1 VNLEGALTWAF
12 TFVGQPWFAGYRQLA
27 TNGVDLPVL
36 NVFRLFARLGPTQVE
51 AGSSAEASLAE
62 IVSDGVRVGPD
73 VGVLVTRADDGHVD
87 ILLWHYR
94 DDDVPGPEAD
104 IHISLTG
111 LAPGVEQQC
120 RVWRVDRDNGDAF
133 TAWKAMGSP
142 AMPTRQQIDELVR
155 ASRIAARPIQVG
167 PRLSDG
173 SVVLETRLPLQGV
186 ELIEVGPLAVG
197 GQR

>member
-1 VNLEGALTWAF
+1 
-12 TFVGQPWFAGYRQLA
+12 
-27 TNGVDLPVL
+27 
-36 NVFRLFARLGPTQVE
+36 
-51 AGSSAEASLAE
+51 
-62 IVSDGVRVGPD
+62 
-73 VGVLVTRADDGHVD
+73 
-87 ILLWHYR
+87 
-94 DDDVPGPEAD
+94 VPGPEAD